1 MARVRIM
8 GGSYPDLLSAG
19 VPIACCY
26 GLHQLRIGEA
36 PIRPT
41 LATGL
46 LNNRALNRAQDMA
59 QDVHH
64 HEHMHDRGISTSAPA
79 PIRTACP
86 YCGVGCGIVLGT
98 EQGRPTLAGDPD
110 HPGSHGKLCSKG
122 RTLLH
127 AALRTDTRLLYP
139 ELRRS
144 RDEPRSRATW
154 EEAITQVAARFRIIQ
169 AKHGRDAVALYV
181 SGQCLTEE
189 YYLANKLTKGFL
201 GTNNIDTNSR
211 LCMSSAVAG
220 HKATLGSDCVP
231 GCYEDIDLA
240 ETWLVTGANMAF
252 AHPVLFRRIEA
263 AKAADPGRR
272 LIVIDPRRTD
282 TAQVADLHLAIRPG
296 SDVALH
302 LALGHEL
309 LRLGAVDAAWIAA
322 HSQGWD
328 RLRPLLESWSPER
341 AAVACDVPAADI
353 RTAASW
359 LHGRRWMSLWTMG
372 LNQSSSGTDKVA
384 SLINLSLITGTVGR
398 PGCGPFS
405 LTGQP
410 NAMGGREA
418 GGLANLLPA
427 HRSLAMAADR
437 QAVEDFWGVPHG
449 TIPPAPGLSAVELV
463 EALRSGR
470 CKAVWIIA
478 TNPVASLPAALHC
491 DDALRAAELVVVQDA
506 YHTDTLPFA
515 DVVLPAATWPE
526 KTGAMTT
533 SERRV
538 HLVESARPPPG
549 EARPDW
555 RILQD
560 VAIAM
565 GFATGFSFPDESA
578 VFAEHCASTRGTDC
592 DMSGLSYAKLRRE
605 RSVQW
610 PCPTPDHPGTKRL
623 FANGVFPTTDG
634 RCRLWADEPIDR
646 SEQPDSTFPLV
657 LTTGRIRDQWH
668 TQTRSGLVA
677 KLNRTEPSPFCEL
690 HPIDAAER
698 GITDGMLIAVTSRRG
713 SCRVR
718 ARPTDSVRQG
728 LCFLPMHWGPLLGG
742 ADGRANVVTSDR
754 LDPLSKEP
762 DLKLAAV
769 QVQRWTPAARR
780 IVVVGAGAAA
790 LAFCRAHRTACPQDA
805 ITVLGEEPEAG
816 YDRVQLPHLIA
827 GDRGWSAL
835 ERAFPDGVNV
845 RTALRIASIDRD
857 AHEVV
862 AADGARLGYDHLVLA
877 TGSRPA
883 MTVQGPGVCGLRN
896 RADAE
901 RLAAHAGPGSPVV
914 IIGAGLLGLEL
925 ADALHQL
932 GSPVTVLQRSERIMG
947 KQLDATAAGH
957 LTAILRQ
964 RGIDM
969 RLNARVASV
978 SPGAVTLEDGTTL
991 SAAQIVVATGTE
1003 ANDHLASAAG
1013 LACNRGILV
1022 DKRMSTADP
1031 AISAIG
1037 ECACLQDD
1045 RTTHRVGTTPG
1056 ATAQAEALSAMLAG
1070 DPSARWRPSPLPNLL
1085 KIHGVQLAAI
1095 GEVEERDGDDVVC
1108 LHDQRGRR
1116 YLKVVVRADR
1126 VAGVICLGDLGPWPQ
1141 LLDLCQSGVELDELR
1156 DRLLAPGGSAGAVA
1170 GKLVCSC
1177 LQIGSDTIAQAARE
1191 HGGDIGRVCAATRA
1205 GTGCGSCR
1213 PEVGRICAASTA
1225 ATTA

>member
-1 MARVRIM
+1 MAR
-8 GGSYPDLLSAG
+8 
-19 VPIACCY
+19 
-26 GLHQLRIGEA
+26 
-36 PIRPT
+36 
-41 LATGL
+41 
-46 LNNRALNRAQDMA
+46 
-59 QDVHH
+59 DVHH
-64 HEHMHDRGISTSAPA
+64 PNDMHDRGTPTSVLA

-86 YCGVGCGIVLGT
+86 YCGVGCGIVLGM
-98 EQGRPTLAGDPD
+98 EQGGPTLAGDPD
-110 HPGSHGKLCSKG
+110 HPGSQGKLCSKG

-127 AALRTDTRLLYP
+127 AALRTDTRLLHP

-144 RDEPRSRATW
+144 RDAARTRATW
-154 EEAITQVAARFRIIQ
+154 DEAIAHVAARFHAIQ

-272 LIVIDPRRTD
+272 LIVVDPRRTD

-309 LRLGAVDAAWIAA
+309 LRCGAVDADWIAT

-328 RLRPLLESWSPER
+328 QLKPLLASWSPER
-341 AAVACDVPAADI
+341 AAIACDIPAADI

-359 LHGRRWMSLWTMG
+359 LCGRRWMSLWTMG

-384 SLINLSLITGTVGR
+384 SLINLSLITGTVGK

-427 HRSLAMAADR
+427 HRSLAVPADR

-449 TIPPAPGLSAVELV
+449 TIPSMPGLSAVELV

-478 TNPVASLPAALHC
+478 TNPVASLPAALQC
-491 DDALRAAELVVVQDA
+491 DEALRTAELVVVQDA

-555 RILQD
+555 RILCD
-560 VAIAM
+560 IAIAM
-565 GFATGFSFPDESA
+565 GFAAAFAFPDESA

-610 PCPTPDHPGTKRL
+610 PCPSPEHPGTQRL
-623 FANGVFPTTDG
+623 FADGVFPTANG
-634 RCRLWADEPIDR
+634 RCRLWADEPADR
-646 SEQPDSTFPLV
+646 GEQPDAAFPLV

-677 KLNRTEPSPFCEL
+677 KLNRTEPRPFCEL
-690 HPIDAAER
+690 HPTDAGQR
-698 GITDGMLIAVTSRRG
+698 GITDGMLIEVASRRG
-713 SCRVR
+713 SCRVT
-718 ARPTDSVRQG
+718 ARLTDGIRQG

-742 ADGRANVVTSDR
+742 AEGRANAVTSDR
-754 LDPLSKEP
+754 LDPVSKEP
-762 DLKLAAV
+762 DLKFAAV
-769 QVQRWTPAARR
+769 QVRRWAPLPRR
-780 IVVVGAGAAA
+780 IVVAGAGAAA
-790 LAFCRAHRTACPQDA
+790 LAFCRAHRVACPQDA

-827 GDRGWSAL
+827 GDRDWSAL
-835 ERAFPDGVNV
+835 QRTFPDGVTV
-845 RTALRIASIDRD
+845 RTGQHVADIDRSVQ
-857 AHEVV
+857 EVV
-862 AADGARLGYDHLVLA
+862 LADGSRLGYDHLVIA

-883 MTVQGPGVCGLRN
+883 MTVRGPGVYGLRN

-901 RLAAHAGPGSPVV
+901 RLATHAGSGRPVV

-925 ADALHQL
+925 ADAMHQL

-947 KQLDATAAGH
+947 KQLDAIAASH
-957 LTAILRQ
+957 LTALLRQ
-964 RGIDM
+964 RGIDI
-969 RLNARVASV
+969 RLNARVASTT
-978 SPGAVTLEDGTTL
+978 PDTVTLEDGRTI
-991 SAAQIVVATGTE
+991 SATQIVVATGTE
-1003 ANDHLASAAG
+1003 ANDHLARIAD
-1013 LACNRGILV
+1013 LACDRGIVV
-1022 DKRMSTADP
+1022 DARMSTADH

-1037 ECACLQDD
+1037 ECATMHDG
-1045 RTTHRVGTTPG
+1045 RTTARVGTTPG
-1056 ATAQAEALSAMLAG
+1056 ATAQAEVLSAVLAG
-1070 DPSARWRPSPLPNLL
+1070 DPAARWRPVPLPNLL
-1085 KIHGVQLAAI
+1085 KVHGVQLAAI
-1095 GEVEERDGDDVVC
+1095 GEVEEREDDDVVC
-1108 LHDQRGRR
+1108 MHDQRQRR

-1126 VAGVICLGDLGPWPQ
+1126 VVGVICLGDLGPWPQ
-1141 LLDLCQSGVELDELR
+1141 LLDLCQSSVELDELR
-1156 DRLLAPGGSAGAVA
+1156 ANLLAPGGSAGAVA

-1177 LQIGSDTIAQAARE
+1177 LQVGSDTIAQAARE

-1225 ATTA
+1225 AATA